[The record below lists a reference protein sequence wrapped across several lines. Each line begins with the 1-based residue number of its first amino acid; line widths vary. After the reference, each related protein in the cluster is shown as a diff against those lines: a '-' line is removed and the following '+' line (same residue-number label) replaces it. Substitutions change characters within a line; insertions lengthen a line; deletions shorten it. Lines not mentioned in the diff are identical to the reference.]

1 MVVFQD
7 HDLAARCTGARLL
20 KHFQVK
26 WMPVRVKKMRHN
38 KDLERILIPRNRK
51 ALKTMSASN

>member
-20 KHFQVK
+20 EHFQAK
-26 WMPVRVKKMRHN
+26 WMPVRVKKIRHN
-38 KDLERILIPRNRK
+38 KDLERFKLNR
-51 ALKTMSASN
+51 SWS